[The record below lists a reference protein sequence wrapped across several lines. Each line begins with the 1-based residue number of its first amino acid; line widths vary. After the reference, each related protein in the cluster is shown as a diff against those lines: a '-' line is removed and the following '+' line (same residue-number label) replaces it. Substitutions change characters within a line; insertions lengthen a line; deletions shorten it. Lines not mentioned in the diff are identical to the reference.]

1 MQQDKNIY
9 CYHCFAQIINP
20 DHKLCPECGN
30 KHSVHYSQSSELP
43 AGTYLSGN
51 RYIVGKSIGSGG
63 FGITYIGFDTKLKK
77 KILIKETFYS
87 GIFQRNVFNKDNPE
101 PLKVTYSKDIS
112 LDDIMHK
119 TEKEC
124 VSLSEAEGLENIVKV
139 YDWFSENNTA
149 YIITE
154 FINGVTLY
162 DKVTS
167 DGRYTWNELSRK
179 ITPLMNS
186 LAALHE
192 KNILHRDIKP
202 QNIMI
207 RQLKHTSESFVL
219 IDFGLARSN
228 STRTLASV
236 GLAFSPGYSPLEQ
249 RTFVKK
255 DGTYTD
261 VYALAATIYFALT
274 GEEPNED
281 ICDTIEG
288 NFPKINVM
296 TSKYGVPENVVN
308 ALKSALA
315 MNTAERCQ
323 TIEEL
328 ESIINNEH
336 SDTAQKDSADK
347 NVHVTAAKISLN
359 KDTDSSVTS
368 RNIKSTSE
376 TISVNHKDTDNFRF
390 SRDIKSTSETISV
403 NHTAD
408 NNEDY
413 DFFKDIGNDNTEA
426 DKPKSQ
432 NEYVVLENPNRVMA
446 FFKNSKVFISVV
458 VGMIL
463 AASAF
468 SIYSLNP
475 PEKEP
480 RAYTPIESQSTEKN
494 SDTVSS
500 SMSNNTSSAVTS
512 SNNENTSS
520 AVTSSK
526 KTENSSSAVTSSR
539 KTGNSSSAATSSKKT
554 ENSSSAVT
562 SSKKTGNSS
571 SAVTSSKKTENSSS
585 AVTSSKK
592 TENTSSAVTSSKKSE
607 NTSSAADVK
616 NNTASQAA
624 STAPVVN
631 NKVTVPKIV
640 GTNAQDAMNTL
651 TSLNLYYT
659 GNYTYDDNVPQG
671 QVISQSPEEGSEV
684 DKNSRVNFV
693 ISNGKEPQPQEQV
706 TTYTYTVTDGG
717 NGGSTTQQTTN
728 AVPDFSKESVADYVV
743 GTWKAI
749 CFKDDMKKETKYTG
763 YNNKE
768 MVLTSDGQCY
778 ISDYDNN
785 DFRTGTYKGCPY
797 SYYGGYNWVQ
807 ISDPRGSFHESYIDE
822 YGRLLVFHN
831 DTHVY
836 YTVFERAD

>member
-124 VSLSEAEGLENIVKV
+124 VSLSEAEGLKNIVKV

-281 ICDTIEG
+281 ICDTVQG
-288 NFPKINVM
+288 NFPNINIM
-296 TSKYGVPENVVN
+296 TSKYDVPENVVN

-315 MNTAERCQ
+315 MNITERCQ
-323 TIEEL
+323 TIEEF
-328 ESIINNEH
+328 ESIINGEN
-336 SDTAQKDSADK
+336 SDTSKKDSTAK
-347 NVHVTAAKISLN
+347 NVHTAKISLD
-359 KDTDSSVTS
+359 KDTDGSVTS

-376 TISVNHKDTDNFRF
+376 TV
-390 SRDIKSTSETISV
+390 SV

-408 NNEDY
+408 NDEDF
-413 DFFKDIGNDNTEA
+413 DFFKDENNNHKKA
-426 DKPKSQ
+426 DKTKSK
-432 NEYVVLENPNRVMA
+432 NEYVVLENSNKVLD
-446 FFKNSKVFISVV
+446 FLKNSKVFISVV

-475 PEKEP
+475 PKKEA

-500 SMSNNTSSAVTS
+500 SMSNNTSSAVTIS
-512 SNNENTSS
+512 KNGNT
-520 AVTSSK
+520 
-526 KTENSSSAVTSSR
+526 
-539 KTGNSSSAATSSKKT
+539 
-554 ENSSSAVT
+554 
-562 SSKKTGNSS
+562 
-571 SAVTSSKKTENSSS
+571 SS

-592 TENTSSAVTSSKKSE
+592 TENTSSVVTSSKKSE
-607 NTSSAADVK
+607 NTSSAAAVK
-616 NNTASQAA
+616 NNTTSQAT

-659 GNYTYDDNVPQG
+659 GNYTYDDNIPQG
-671 QVISQSPEEGSEV
+671 QVISQSPAEGSEV

-706 TTYTYTVTDGG
+706 TTYTYTVTDGD
-717 NGGSTTQQTTN
+717 NGGGGNSVQGNQGTSNGLVIPIYRRLSDNSIYTSN
-728 AVPDFSKESVADYVV
+728 CEHWSSSGASLNNGMDFSGAMYGLKNGELVMENYTVPTGTTLYSTVMANKSFYTQTRRVTVSVYYEPSTDYY
-743 GTWKAI
+743 I
-749 CFKDDMKKETKYTG
+749 NKDTGRIYYWYGEKTGKKRNASSIQTSL
-763 YNNKE
+763 NNGSIYEKD
-768 MVLTSDGQCY
+768 VTFVAGCLAYSDY
-778 ISDYDNN
+778 ISAGYSMDN
-785 DFRTGTYKGCPY
+785 Y
-797 SYYGGYNWVQ
+797 
-807 ISDPRGSFHESYIDE
+807 
-822 YGRLLVFHN
+822 
-831 DTHVY
+831 
-836 YTVFERAD
+836 